1 MFCPNCGNN
10 VPDGVAFCNIC
21 GTAFNAP
28 QNAAP
33 QAAPPQYAAPVMPP
47 QYAAPVM
54 PPQAMPQPP
63 KKKKTGLIIG
73 IVVAVIVIIVGALAI
88 SGVFSPKT
96 EEEQIQEISE
106 ETAKKIERGKIDGN
120 TYTNDSIG
128 LTFEKPSEWRF
139 ATDEEIAEMMGAG
152 AEIAD
157 LDDMEAALAK
167 AITVYDMSASSSDGM
182 KTATVAIINAEKAEV
197 KDKDATKYLEEM
209 KGEFTNDFS
218 DELSYECGEITETK
232 LSGKAFSCLELTAN
246 GFLNQ
251 NMYAR
256 FEGDFLILVTT
267 VSVYNDSLADIEAMF
282 K

>member
-1 MFCPNCGNN
+1 MICPNCGNN
-10 VPDGVAFCNIC
+10 MPDGVAFCNIC
-21 GTAFNAP
+21 GTAFSAP

-33 QAAPPQYAAPVMPP
+33 QYAVPPVAPPQYGA
-47 QYAAPVM
+47 M

-63 KKKKTGLIIG
+63 KKNKTGLIIG
-73 IVVAVIVIIVGALAI
+73 IVVAVIALIVGVLAI

-96 EEEQIQEISE
+96 EEEQIQKVAE

-128 LTFEKPSEWRF
+128 LSFEKLSDWKF
-139 ATDEEIAEMMGAG
+139 ATDEEMAKMAGAG
-152 AEIAD
+152 MEATD
-157 LDDMEAALAK
+157 LDDMEKALAK

-182 KTATVAIINAEKAEV
+182 KTATVAIVNAEKAEI
-197 KDKDATKYLEEM
+197 KDKDATKYLEEL
-209 KGEFTNDFS
+209 KTEFVSPVS
-218 DELSYECGEITETK
+218 DEISYECGEITETK
-232 LSGKAFSCLELTAN
+232 LSGKTFSCLELTAN
-246 GFLNQ
+246 GFINQ

-267 VSVYNDSLADIEAMF
+267 VSVYSDNLEEIEAMF